1 MVKFFHTAFC
11 CLLLLVLAS
20 ANQALCATGS
30 STAASA
36 DPITIVCMKDNEPLS
51 FVSKAGEPVGL
62 MIDLWRLWGKSR
74 QAREI
79 HHGRLAGFA

>member
-11 CLLLLVLAS
+11 CLLLLLLAY
-20 ANQALCATGS
+20 ANLALCATDS

-51 FVSKAGEPVGL
+51 FVSKTGEPVGL
-62 MIDLWRLWGKSR
+62 MTDLWR
-74 QAREI
+74 I
-79 HHGRLAGFA
+79 